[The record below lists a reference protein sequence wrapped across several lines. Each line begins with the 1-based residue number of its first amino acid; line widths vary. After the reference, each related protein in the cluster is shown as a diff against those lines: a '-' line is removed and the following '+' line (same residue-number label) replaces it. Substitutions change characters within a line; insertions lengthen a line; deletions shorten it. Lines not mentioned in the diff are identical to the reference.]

1 MSNDFRGM
9 GSMNAS
15 LEAQTSE
22 RMNDAENQFNVKS
35 RSNELV
41 RTLGEAK
48 SAISGKGLVDKVV
61 KGIKSRAK
69 DEIKKGIKK
78 AKDIANQKLEDLK
91 GQAKSKL
98 ESLKGDA
105 KSKLENLKGKVKG
118 KIEGKVKEG
127 KQALDDAKKGLNDAK
142 KGLKKFGRRGAT
154 EDSALTPS
162 KPLSLEESVQ
172 TESDA
177 FKTGQAAS
185 RGEQFAQEM
194 AAARETG
201 DLGLTGEEDA
211 LRVGQAAGKEGIP
224 GPPPRSAP
232 GFKDATSS
240 EEEMKAGSQ
249 EGKAAAS
256 QAEKDAASAAEKD
269 AARTL
274 EKKTVTKAVARG
286 AKVGEEV
293 DEDAGGPTDVAGDI
307 LGVVAGAAT
316 TLYSLF
322 KKPHDPMTPR
332 AVNDESQS
340 FQIGF

>member
-9 GSMNAS
+9 GSMNQS
-15 LEAQTSE
+15 LEAQTQE
-22 RMNDAENQFNVKS
+22 RMGDAETQFNVKS
-35 RSNELV
+35 RSNELI

-61 KGIKSRAK
+61 KGVKDRAK
-69 DEIKKGIKK
+69 DEIKKGIQK

-98 ESLKGDA
+98 EDLKGQA
-105 KSKLENLKGKVKG
+105 KSKLEDLKGKVKG

-127 KQALDDAKKGLNDAK
+127 KQAIDDAKKGLNDAK

-177 FKTGQAAS
+177 FKTTQAAS

-201 DLGLTGEEDA
+201 DVGLSGSEDA
-211 LRVGQAAGKEGIP
+211 LRVGQSAGKTIIKGGE
-224 GPPPRSAP
+224 
-232 GFKDATSS
+232 KDL
-240 EEEMKAGSQ
+240 
-249 EGKAAAS
+249 AS

-293 DEDAGGPTDVAGDI
+293 DEDAGGPTDIAGDI

-316 TLYSLF
+316 TIYSAF

>member
-22 RMNDAENQFNVKS
+22 RMNDAETQFNVKS
-35 RSNELV
+35 RSNELIK
-41 RTLGEAK
+41 TLGEAK

-61 KGIKSRAK
+61 KGVKDRAK
-69 DEIKKGIKK
+69 DEIKKGIQK

-98 ESLKGDA
+98 EDLKGQA
-105 KSKLENLKGKVKG
+105 KSKLESLKSDAKG

-127 KQALDDAKKGLNDAK
+127 KQALNDAKKGLNDAK

-177 FKTGQAAS
+177 FKTTQAAS

-201 DLGLTGEEDA
+201 DVGLSGSEDA
-211 LRVGQAAGKEGIP
+211 LRVGQSAGKTIIKGGE
-224 GPPPRSAP
+224 
-232 GFKDATSS
+232 KDL
-240 EEEMKAGSQ
+240 
-249 EGKAAAS
+249 AS

-307 LGVVAGAAT
+307 LGIVAGAAT
-316 TLYSLF
+316 TIYSAF

>member
-1 MSNDFRGM
+1 MSNDFRNM
-9 GSMNAS
+9 GSMNQS

-22 RMNDAENQFNVKS
+22 RMNDAETQFNVKS
-35 RSNELV
+35 RSNELIK
-41 RTLGEAK
+41 TLGEAK

-61 KGIKSRAK
+61 KGVKDRAK
-69 DEIKKGIKK
+69 DEIKKGIQK

-98 ESLKGDA
+98 EDLKGQ
-105 KSKLENLKGKVKG
+105 VKG

-127 KQALDDAKKGLNDAK
+127 KQALNDAKKGLNDAK

-172 TESDA
+172 TETDA
-177 FKTGQAAS
+177 FKTTQAAS

-201 DLGLTGEEDA
+201 DVGLSGSEDA
-211 LRVGQAAGKEGIP
+211 LRVGQSAGKTIIKGGE
-224 GPPPRSAP
+224 
-232 GFKDATSS
+232 KDL
-240 EEEMKAGSQ
+240 
-249 EGKAAAS
+249 AS

-293 DEDAGGPTDVAGDI
+293 DEDAGGPTDIAGDVI
-307 LGVVAGAAT
+307 GIVAGAAT
-316 TLYSLF
+316 TIYSAF

>member
-105 KSKLENLKGKVKG
+105 KSKLEDLKGKVKG

-127 KQALDDAKKGLNDAK
+127 KQALDDAK

-293 DEDAGGPTDVAGDI
+293 DEDAGGPEDPVGDI
-307 LGVVAGAAT
+307 IGVVAGAAT
-316 TLYSLF
+316 TLYSIF

>member
-1 MSNDFRGM
+1 MSNDFRNM
-9 GSMNAS
+9 GSMNQS

-22 RMNDAENQFNVKS
+22 RMNDAETQFNVKS
-35 RSNELV
+35 RSNELIK
-41 RTLGEAK
+41 TLGEAK

-61 KGIKSRAK
+61 KGVKDRAK
-69 DEIKKGIKK
+69 DEIKRGIQK

-98 ESLKGDA
+98 EDLKGQ
-105 KSKLENLKGKVKG
+105 VKG

-127 KQALDDAKKGLNDAK
+127 KQALNDAKKGLNDAK

-172 TESDA
+172 TETDA
-177 FKTGQAAS
+177 FKTTQAAS

-201 DLGLTGEEDA
+201 DVGLSGSEDA
-211 LRVGQAAGKEGIP
+211 LRVGQSAGKTIIKGGE
-224 GPPPRSAP
+224 
-232 GFKDATSS
+232 KDL
-240 EEEMKAGSQ
+240 
-249 EGKAAAS
+249 AS

-293 DEDAGGPTDVAGDI
+293 DEDAGGPTDIAGDVI
-307 LGVVAGAAT
+307 GIVAGAAT
-316 TLYSLF
+316 TIYSAF

>member
-9 GSMNAS
+9 GSMNQS
-15 LEAQTSE
+15 LEAQTQE
-22 RMNDAENQFNVKS
+22 RMGDAETQFNVKS
-35 RSNELV
+35 RSNELI

-61 KGIKSRAK
+61 KGVKDRAK
-69 DEIKKGIKK
+69 DEIKRGIQK

-98 ESLKGDA
+98 EDLKGQ
-105 KSKLENLKGKVKG
+105 VKG

-127 KQALDDAKKGLNDAK
+127 KQAIDDAKKGLNDAK

-177 FKTGQAAS
+177 FKTTQAAS

-232 GFKDATSS
+232 GFDDATSS

-293 DEDAGGPTDVAGDI
+293 EEDAGGPEDVVGDVI
-307 LGVVAGAAT
+307 GIVAGAAT
-316 TLYSLF
+316 TIYSAF